1 MERGSS
7 TTDVEDKKK
16 MKGKV
21 LEEPTMEP
29 ESDPLLVLRIF
40 NGEAGERS
48 KKKEVNILDLFGPES
63 PKASPDSNDEDAK
76 QPAEMRQHDCK
87 FCDRKFPSSQA

>member
-7 TTDVEDKKK
+7 TTDVDDKKK

-29 ESDPLLVLRIF
+29 ESDPLLVLRNF
-40 NGEAGERS
+40 SGEAVRDPKRKKSTFWICLVLILPRLHRTQMMRMRS
-48 KKKEVNILDLFGPES
+48 SL
-63 PKASPDSNDEDAK
+63 
-76 QPAEMRQHDCK
+76 QR
-87 FCDRKFPSSQA
+87 